1 MAQMT
6 LKIKKVGMKNPK
18 TKVLGFA
25 SRAIANGTHGLNL
38 CVTAQARQTATS
50 RPDDFLSRI
59 RELWKTKND

>member
-25 SRAIANGTHGLNL
+25 SRAIANDEENGDDRS
-38 CVTAQARQTATS
+38 AS
-50 RPDDFLSRI
+50 R
-59 RELWKTKND
+59 